1 MTVEQFPD
9 RTIAIDG
16 KAYLYF
22 GGTSYLGM
30 ATHPEFQRILSKSIK
45 IWGTAYGSSRNAN
58 IKLGI
63 YQKAEDLFS
72 RIVGAEA
79 ALTVSSGTMAGK
91 LVIDYLAKSHSCF
104 YHYPK
109 THPAILK
116 SSSQPL
122 FIDGQL
128 HPKLLD
134 SQEESVV
141 ITADALLSLEVKP
154 TNFDF
159 LDNISSS
166 KIITLLIDESH
177 SLGIIGERGE
187 GVFKT
192 TNHQKITQKIMIA
205 SLTKA
210 IGCSGGVI
218 AGDYQLIEAIR
229 NDDVFIS
236 ASGMNPI
243 FLQTFF
249 DAQELLETQL
259 KKSRQNLDHLFDD
272 NDFGSQFKYDVNYP
286 VIYCHSTTVFEYL
299 KAKDIIITNFKYP
312 NYDMAMNRIVIT
324 ANHTKKDLD
333 QLKEALIS
341 FQKKT
346 LPHLP
351 PR

>member
-9 RTIAIDG
+9 RTITIDG

-30 ATHPEFQRILSKSIK
+30 ATHPKFQRILSKSIK
-45 IWGTAYGSSRNAN
+45 TWGTAYGSSRNAN

-63 YQKAEDLFS
+63 YQKAENLLS

-91 LVIDYLAKSHSCF
+91 FVIDYLEKTHERF

-116 SSSQPL
+116 SSSLPL
-122 FIDGQL
+122 FVDGQL

-134 SQEESVV
+134 SQKESIV

-159 LDNISSS
+159 LDDISSS
-166 KIITLLIDESH
+166 KSITLLIDESH
-177 SLGIIGERGE
+177 SLGIVGERGE

-192 TNHQKITQKIMIA
+192 TNHQKIKQKIMIA

-218 AGDYQLIEAIR
+218 AGNQQLIEAIR
-229 NDDVFIS
+229 NDAVFIS

-243 FLQTFF
+243 FLQSFF
-249 DAQELLETQL
+249 DSQELLEAQL
-259 KKSRQNLDHLFDD
+259 IRLRQNLHYLYDRS
-272 NDFGSQFKYDVNYP
+272 DFGSQFNYDINYP
-286 VIYCHSTTVFEYL
+286 VIYCYGTNVFGYL

-312 NYDMAMNRIVIT
+312 NYDTAMNRIVIT
-324 ANHTKKDLD
+324 ANHTKNDLD
-333 QLKEALIS
+333 QLKTALMQFQKEAL
-341 FQKKT
+341 
-346 LPHLP
+346 H
-351 PR
+351 